1 MRRTYWRL
9 ARGEKSCLVLSGL
22 FPMMR
27 TAMVRSAELGN
38 GYPVRDNLPW
48 ECTDFNP
55 IIPLGIIPGVYPFL
69 KAE

>member
-38 GYPVRDNLPW
+38 GNWGAPVLIQDLP
-48 ECTDFNP
+48 
-55 IIPLGIIPGVYPFL
+55 G
-69 KAE
+69 A